1 MNEQITISSELW
13 QRVIER
19 NHLLACLLAVGV
31 EQWPGYRV
39 ALAMMDDGP
48 NVLPMAPGA
57 PVLARVERPLL
68 PG

>member
-13 QRVIER
+13 RRVIER

-31 EQWPGYRV
+31 EQRSGWSSGR
-39 ALAMMDDGP
+39 AMMDDGP

-57 PVLARVERPLL
+57 PVLVERPLL